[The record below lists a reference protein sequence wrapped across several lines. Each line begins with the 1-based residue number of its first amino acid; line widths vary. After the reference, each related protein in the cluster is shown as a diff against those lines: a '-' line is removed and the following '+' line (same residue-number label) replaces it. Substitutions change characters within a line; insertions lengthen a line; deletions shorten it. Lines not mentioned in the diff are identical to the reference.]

1 MTKKYRFALFLL
13 YFVVSS
19 AFGIY
24 IAARSL
30 DIRMLI
36 LQVAH
41 GYVLAWLAT
50 FLNEVISR
58 KGIRLA
64 LNIALL
70 LPLSVCFIIDIIC
83 LIEFYSG
90 FSKEFVTIILGSNPD
105 ESQEFLRLHFRGIL
119 WSFALLGGIF
129 LVYFLCRKWRLP
141 LPGPLVIASAV
152 LLIPCL
158 ILININPD
166 ARRNLIKFNSAEGKI
181 YLFLTYARNCPPDYT
196 KYIRPADLE
205 VIAAQPE
212 NIVLIFGESHCR
224 SHCQFNG
231 YDKTTMPRMQ
241 EILEDAP
248 TRLFAFE
255 NVSSPGI
262 TTSESFKSLMTTYRP
277 EYQDS
282 IPFYTCQTL
291 IQVMREAGYRS
302 IWVSNQSKRGFSDN
316 VVGNFADLSDTTF
329 FNGDELSGMNRKSPD
344 EELLPVIN
352 RITEENKT
360 GKYFY
365 VIHLMGSHPAFRDRY
380 PEAFDIFKEADY
392 PDRIESQRPFFA
404 TYDNSLLYTDYIISR
419 IFEAFKE
426 KEAVIIYLSDHGLDF
441 FMSYDDYCAHAVS
454 SSSPSARF
462 AREVPFLIYT
472 SDTYR
477 EHFPTVCER
486 IRMSTDREY
495 RTDSLIYTVMDFA
508 GVVFR
513 DSTACGGSIL
523 QADSC
528 R

>member
-1 MTKKYRFALFLL
+1 MLLVKKDTFALETTSRLVKAADVAVVAQVDEVMKAARDEGYEKGLQDGKMEITMQKLDLLESSVQYMESVEEKMCGIVLKALRKCVDEIGDEELVVQVTKKAMRA
-13 YFVVSS
+13 VVRNQQQ
-19 AFGIY
+19 ITV
-24 IAARSL
+24 RVN
-30 DIRMLI
+30 DRMAP
-36 LQVAH
+36 VVKA
-41 GYVLAWLAT
+41 
-50 FLNEVISR
+50 
-58 KGIRLA
+58 
-64 LNIALL
+64 
-70 LPLSVCFIIDIIC
+70 
-83 LIEFYSG
+83 
-90 FSKEFVTIILGSNPD
+90 
-105 ESQEFLRLHFRGIL
+105 
-119 WSFALLGGIF
+119 
-129 LVYFLCRKWRLP
+129 
-141 LPGPLVIASAV
+141 
-152 LLIPCL
+152 
-158 ILININPD
+158 
-166 ARRNLIKFNSAEGKI
+166 
-181 YLFLTYARNCPPDYT
+181 
-196 KYIRPADLE
+196 
-205 VIAAQPE
+205 
-212 NIVLIFGESHCR
+212 
-224 SHCQFNG
+224 
-231 YDKTTMPRMQ
+231 RMQ